1 MRNMLQVLVW
11 RLFLALVTLWLL
23 SLIVFAG
30 AQVLPG
36 DVGRTMLGPLADAR
50 AVAVLNHQLGVDRPL
65 VVQYLSW
72 IGKLLQG
79 DLGQS
84 YSYGAPVSN
93 FLGDALVNSLKLA
106 AVALVIVVPLG
117 ITGGIWAAL
126 RVGRVV
132 DRLISISGLTAS
144 VIPEFVSSICLI
156 LVFGVWLNLLPV
168 SAVWP
173 PEAGVLT
180 QVHYLLLPAMP
191 FVFSL
196 FGYLARM
203 ARAGM
208 VEVLDSDYVRTAV
221 LMGLPFR
228 TVIWRHALRNALLPS
243 ISVVA
248 TQVGYLIG
256 GLIIVET
263 IFHYNGIGGLIYTAA
278 RAKDFPMLEA
288 GVLCIGLI
296 YTISMLLADI
306 LYVALN
312 PRIRSGARS

>member
-36 DVGRTMLGPLADAR
+36 DVGRTMLGPLADAQ

-65 VVQYLSW
+65 VVQYVSW

-117 ITGGIWAAL
+117 IAGGVWAAL

-132 DRLISISGLTAS
+132 DRLISIGGLTAS

-156 LVFGVWLNLLPV
+156 LVLGVWLNLLPV

-173 PEAGVLT
+173 PDAGVLT
-180 QVHYLLLPAMP
+180 QIHYLLLPAMP

>member
-1 MRNMLQVLVW
+1 MLQVLVW

-36 DVGRTMLGPLADAR
+36 DVGRTMLGPLADAQ

-65 VVQYLSW
+65 VVQYVSW

-117 ITGGIWAAL
+117 IAGGVWAAL

-132 DRLISISGLTAS
+132 DRLISIGGLTAS

-156 LVFGVWLNLLPV
+156 LVLGVWLNLLPV

-173 PEAGVLT
+173 PDAGVLT
-180 QVHYLLLPAMP
+180 QIHYLLLPAMP